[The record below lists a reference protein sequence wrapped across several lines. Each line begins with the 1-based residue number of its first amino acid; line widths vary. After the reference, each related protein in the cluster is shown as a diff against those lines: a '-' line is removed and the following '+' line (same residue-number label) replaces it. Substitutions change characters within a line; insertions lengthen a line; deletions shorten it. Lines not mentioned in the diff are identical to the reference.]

1 MHGCLPPMPRL
12 TIKGW
17 ICSLDPCSRTKRD
30 HWRFSTMSCAC
41 CLRNGWPQESCY
53 VCGQMHIYWCRFL
66 GFTSLWFKALTVA
79 LDLEPCLGN
88 STCNE
93 PADETQALLCD
104 GLWALQH
111 DFCMWCT
118 ARQKVIR
125 LLSRSFVLLCCMLK
139 FRMYACCCN
148 THAHMCTHTHASG
161 SHVCMDRGPWYR
173 WMELMVWFR
182 HHSIYVHLCTVPE
195 FQATEYY
202 VQLWSYGVCL

>member
-1 MHGCLPPMPRL
+1 MAVSRPCR
-12 TIKGW
+12 GW
-17 ICSLDPCSRTKRD
+17 RSRVEYVRSILVRAQKEITD
-30 HWRFSTMSCAC
+30 DSQPWAVHVAYAMAD
-41 CLRNGWPQESCY
+41 LRNHAMY
-53 VCGQMHIYWCRFL
+53 VAKCTYWCRFL